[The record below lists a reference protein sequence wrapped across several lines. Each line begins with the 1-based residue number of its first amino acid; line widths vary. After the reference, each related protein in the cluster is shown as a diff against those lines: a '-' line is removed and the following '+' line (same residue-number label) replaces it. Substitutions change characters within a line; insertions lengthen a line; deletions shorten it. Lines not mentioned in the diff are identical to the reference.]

1 MSWDFFVQ
9 HYPDLKRQKLDPK
22 MTWETPS
29 GKKHVGPNPPA
40 GSKPLGVFYPRS
52 GTLGGCTA
60 HNALVSVYPHDKDW
74 SLIQNMTGDSTWD
87 PRNMRRIFSKME
99 NATHVQA
106 GTAGHGS
113 TGWLWSTLT
122 DMFPP
127 AFADYLDKKI
137 ISVYS
142 GVAKAVMPNFV
153 PTVAKL
159 SARLQLDMNRATA
172 ERDTAEGM
180 YGIPNAIANGKRA
193 GARDIIMSTYLAK
206 TADGKKKY
214 PLDIALNTLATK
226 VLYSQTSAKDKKSDL
241 PQVSGVEVL
250 SGQYLYKASPR
261 YKTGNRGKTGFYAAE
276 KEVILAGGAYN
287 TPQLLKLSGIG
298 PVDELKRHKIPV
310 VVDLPG
316 VGRNLQD
323 HQEIGVTMEYPG
335 GFDIIKNCTWGQ
347 SGDPC
352 LKEWRQTPGPS
363 IYGSSNGFSL
373 AVLKKTSISNQDK
386 DFAGIPDM
394 FVFGGIANFKGYYPG
409 YSEQAYMSNR
419 WSWIALNAHTAS
431 RSGTVK
437 LRSADPLDPPDVQFN
452 FFDAA
457 ENNAG
462 ARDVQAMVEGL
473 QLARKLTAAGT
484 SPSTEVWPGP
494 QVQSD
499 KQLGDFVKAETW
511 SHHASCSCA
520 IGADNDKMAVLD
532 SKFRVR
538 GVRGLRVADASVFPR
553 IPGFFVAIPTYMIG
567 EKAAEA
573 ILEGK

>member
-1 MSWDFFVQ
+1 MSWDFFIN
-9 HYPDLKRQKLDPK
+9 HYPDLARQQLDPK
-22 MTWETPS
+22 FTWETS
-29 GKKHVGPNPPA
+29 NGKRHVGPNPPA

-74 SLIQNMTGDSTWD
+74 ELVRKLTGDETWNAQ
-87 PRNMRRIFSKME
+87 NMRRIFSKME
-99 NATHVQA
+99 NATHVPV
-106 GTAGHGS
+106 GTQGHGS
-113 TGWLWSTLT
+113 KGWLASTLT
-122 DMFPP
+122 DLFPP
-127 AFADYLDKKI
+127 ALADYLDKKV

-142 GVAKAVMPNFV
+142 GVAKAALPGFV
-153 PTVAKL
+153 PTVASL
-159 SARLQLDMNRATA
+159 STRLQLDMNRATA

-226 VLYSQTSAKDKKSDL
+226 VLFSKTSSGINPTAT
-241 PQVSGVEVL
+241 GVEFL

-261 YKTGNRGKTGFYAAE
+261 SKAGNRGTAGKVIAE

-287 TPQLLKLSGIG
+287 TPQILKLSGIG
-298 PVDELKRHKIPV
+298 SKSELAKHKIPI

-316 VGRNLQD
+316 VGTNLQD
-323 HQEIGVTMEYPG
+323 HQEIGITNEYAG
-335 GFDIIKNCTWGQ
+335 GFDIIKNCTWGNA
-347 SGDPC
+347 GDPC
-352 LKEWRQTPGPS
+352 LNEWRQTPGPS

-394 FVFGGIANFKGYYPG
+394 FVFGGIANFNGYYPK
-409 YSEQAYMSNR
+409 YSEDTYRADR

-431 RSGTVK
+431 RSGTVT
-437 LRSADPLDPPDVQFN
+437 LRSADPLDPPIVNFN

-457 ENNAG
+457 DGDAG

-473 QLARKLTAAGT
+473 QLARKLTAAGDT
-484 SPSTEVWPGP
+484 PSKEIWPG
-494 QVQSD
+494 QAVQTS

-511 SHHASCSCA
+511 SHHASCSCP
-520 IGADNDKMAVLD
+520 IGSDNDKMAVLD

-538 GVRGLRVADASVFPR
+538 GVEGLRVADASVFPR
-553 IPGFFVAIPTYMIG
+553 VPGFFVAIPTYMIG